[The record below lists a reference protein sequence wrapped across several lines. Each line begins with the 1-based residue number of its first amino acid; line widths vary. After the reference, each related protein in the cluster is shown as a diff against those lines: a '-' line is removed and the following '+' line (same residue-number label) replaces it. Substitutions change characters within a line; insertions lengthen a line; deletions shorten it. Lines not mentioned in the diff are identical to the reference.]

1 MNSAFL
7 KKVGIVGAGMMGAEI
22 GLCFANAGCEV
33 VMSDATEVLA
43 AGGKERQTQILER
56 SIKKGKMDAPM
67 KEQILSRI
75 VTTGK
80 MELMADAD
88 LVIEAV
94 IEDFEIKSMIF
105 GALDSVCKDECVI
118 ASNTSSIPITK
129 LASAVSRKRSGMF
142 LGMHF
147 FSPAFVMRL
156 VEVIPGY
163 LSSREAVEFA
173 KEVVRLTGKTP
184 VEVNDVAGFAVNR
197 LLNIFFIE
205 SIRLLEEG
213 VATKEDIDTA
223 CKLGLGHPVG
233 PFELLDITGLD
244 LNLKVH
250 EVLFNT
256 YGDRYRPRPL
266 LRKMVTAGLY
276 GRKSG
281 EGFYNYHKS

>member
-1 MNSAFL
+1 MNSASL

-22 GLCFANAGCEV
+22 GLCFAHAGCEV
-33 VMSDATEVLA
+33 IMSDASEVLA
-43 AGGKERQTQILER
+43 AGGKERQAQILER

-94 IEDFEIKSMIF
+94 VEDFEIKSKIF
-105 GALDSVCKDECVI
+105 SILDSVCKDECVI

-129 LASAVSRKRSGMF
+129 LASAVGRKRAGRF

-173 KEVVRLTGKTP
+173 KEAVRLTEKTP

-205 SIRLLEEG
+205 AIRLLEEG

-266 LRKMVTAGLY
+266 LRKMVTAGLH